1 MTRLIL
7 GTAAAFAILAFGS
20 SQEAAADKLDDV
32 IASGKLRCG
41 VLLDLPPVGY
51 RDASNNPVGYDI
63 EVCQDMAKALG
74 VKPVIVE
81 TPSPDRIPAVLSDRV
96 DVSISSATN
105 SLERAKVVAFSVPYQ
120 VWSYAVVVRKGSGIK
135 TVRRSERQEGRHR
148 PRNDTRDK
156 LTPDLQGMERSQRFI
171 HAVRIRRR
179 SVPGAFARQDRRI
192 G

>member
-1 MTRLIL
+1 MARFIL
-7 GTAAAFAILAFGS
+7 GTAVAFAILTFGS

-74 VKPVIVE
+74 VQPVIVE
-81 TPSPDRIPAVLSDRV
+81 TPSPDRIPAILSDRV

-105 SLERAKVVAFSVPYQ
+105 SLERA
-120 VWSYAVVVRKGSGIK
+120 
-135 TVRRSERQEGRHR
+135 
-148 PRNDTRDK
+148 
-156 LTPDLQGMERSQRFI
+156 
-171 HAVRIRRR
+171 
-179 SVPGAFARQDRRI
+179 
-192 G
+192 